1 MVGDALAGS
10 RGRVG
15 RCTSVTATRMTDA
28 YGARTH
34 KGCSPQVGRVGRVGS
49 FAQTCRLTQYVDI
62 RKGRHPTEGAI
73 SQYADWQGTP
83 VGVTSA

>member
-28 YGARTH
+28 YGASTH
-34 KGCSPQVGRVGRVGS
+34 KGCSPQVGQVGRVGQVLEKRLVRIGGDAKRQS
-49 FAQTCRLTQYVDI
+49 PCRVWYICSSLRVI
-62 RKGRHPTEGAI
+62 
-73 SQYADWQGTP
+73 
-83 VGVTSA
+83 

>member
-28 YGARTH
+28 YGASTH
-34 KGCSPQVGRVGRVGS
+34 KGCSPQVGQVGRVGEVGEVGS
-49 FAQTCRLTQYVDI
+49 FAQIC
-62 RKGRHPTEGAI
+62 
-73 SQYADWQGTP
+73 
-83 VGVTSA
+83 

>member
-28 YGARTH
+28 YGASTH
-34 KGCSPQVGRVGRVGS
+34 KGCSPQVGRVLEKRLVRIGGDAKRQSPCRVWYICS
-49 FAQTCRLTQYVDI
+49 SLRVI
-62 RKGRHPTEGAI
+62 
-73 SQYADWQGTP
+73 
-83 VGVTSA
+83 